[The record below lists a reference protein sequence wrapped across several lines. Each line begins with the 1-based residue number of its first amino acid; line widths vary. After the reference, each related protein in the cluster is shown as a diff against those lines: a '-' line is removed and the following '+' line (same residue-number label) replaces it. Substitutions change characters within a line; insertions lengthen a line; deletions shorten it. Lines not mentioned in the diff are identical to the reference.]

1 MACAVADLF
10 CCIGFDD
17 LVITKVCAGQLQH
30 RGIAVRL
37 EIVINRG
44 WEDTAK
50 RAGCFVMIFLGC
62 VTALYFS
69 SPVDAHTMT
78 ITELWSVIL
87 ILSVGL
93 VSLLKAIKYF
103 AKSVWMIMGF

>member
-1 MACAVADLF
+1 
-10 CCIGFDD
+10 
-17 LVITKVCAGQLQH
+17 
-30 RGIAVRL
+30 
-37 EIVINRG
+37 
-44 WEDTAK
+44 
-50 RAGCFVMIFLGC
+50 MIFLGC

>member
-1 MACAVADLF
+1 
-10 CCIGFDD
+10 
-17 LVITKVCAGQLQH
+17 
-30 RGIAVRL
+30 
-37 EIVINRG
+37 
-44 WEDTAK
+44 
-50 RAGCFVMIFLGC
+50 MIFLGC

-69 SPVDAHTMT
+69 GPVDAHTMT

-103 AKSVWMIMGF
+103 AKSVWMMMGF